1 MLKVFDIASTDQG
14 AYRLLKSRVEKIDQ
28 YNNFENYIVCPQR
41 DWYQKI
47 IQSGEKFI
55 SFNVK
60 REISFSDVLQ
70 EIKQMED
77 ILIKYKPDIVHYHN
91 SKKGV
96 TTRVAV
102 KNMNKNKSLHQKWL
116 LTISFY

>member
-1 MLKVFDIASTDQG
+1 
-14 AYRLLKSRVEKIDQ
+14 
-28 YNNFENYIVCPQR
+28 
-41 DWYQKI
+41 
-47 IQSGEKFI
+47 
-55 SFNVK
+55 
-60 REISFSDVLQ
+60 
-70 EIKQMED
+70 MED